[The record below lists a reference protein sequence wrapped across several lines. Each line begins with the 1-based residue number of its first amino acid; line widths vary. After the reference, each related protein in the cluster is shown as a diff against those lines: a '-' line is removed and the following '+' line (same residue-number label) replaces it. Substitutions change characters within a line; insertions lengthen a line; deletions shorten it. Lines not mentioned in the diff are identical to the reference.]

1 MKDKKELIQEVL
13 KLELEI
19 PTKLSREEILRDLS
33 EWFDEDIKKLRKEDF
48 FMLFNQYIDDLYLYL
63 VDYSVKELE
72 ERAKALRGIT
82 LKWWHLT
89 IFLMK

>member
-63 VDYSVKELE
+63 VDYSVEELE

-82 LKWWHLT
+82 LK
-89 IFLMK
+89 